1 MVYAVD
7 PDLQAALAAQDAR
20 WGLPPS
26 LDDPVA
32 RRRHYD
38 LTGSVLHTAAGS
50 AVCSEDL
57 WCVEAGHE
65 IALRVY
71 TPPESA
77 AIGPALVYLHGGGW
91 LYGSLN
97 SHDALCRELALLTGC
112 RVVAVHYRRTPEN
125 PWPAPLADS
134 LRAWLH
140 VRSRAASLGID
151 AEHLLLAGDS
161 SGGHLALAV
170 SQALQHSHLPQP
182 RALGLLYPVVDPA
195 CQQPSYTEFAQG
207 YGLTAAAMRTFWR
220 ALHPAAEASGDD
232 RLNPLLAAPTPQ
244 GPPLIMLLAEFD
256 VLRDE
261 GCLLAARYRAQGRQ
275 VWLEETPGMLHGFA
289 RYHARVPAAQQALAR
304 WAGALRQA
312 AKP

>member
-1 MVYAVD
+1 MVNVVD

-20 WGLPPS
+20 WGPPPS
-26 LDDPVA
+26 LDDPIA

-38 LTGSVLHTAAGS
+38 LTGSVLHTTAAS

-71 TPPESA
+71 TPPGVASS
-77 AIGPALVYLHGGGW
+77 GPAIVYLHGGGW
-91 LYGSLN
+91 MYGSLN
-97 SHDALCRELALLTGC
+97 SHDALCRELTLLTGF
-112 RVVAVHYRRTPEN
+112 RMVAVHYRRTPEN

-140 VRSRAASLGID
+140 VRAQATALGID
-151 AEHLLLAGDS
+151 AEQLLLAGDS

-170 SQALQHSHLPQP
+170 SQALQHSHLPPP

-195 CQQPSYTEFAQG
+195 CQQASYTEFAEG
-207 YGLTAAAMRTFWR
+207 YGLTAAAMRTFWG
-220 ALHPAAEASGDD
+220 ALHPAAASSGDD
-232 RLNPLLAAPTPQ
+232 RLNPLLAAAIPQ
-244 GPPLIMLLAEFD
+244 GPPLVMLLAELD

-261 GCLLAARYRAQGRQ
+261 GRLLAARYRAQGRK

-289 RYHARVPAAQQALAR
+289 RYHAKVPAASQALAR
-304 WAGALRQA
+304 WASALRQTA
-312 AKP
+312 EP